1 MLAIGDL
8 LRPSLLGVLAG
19 TKDAAVT
26 RREHPPERGQKT
38 TSGLSK
44 KMIVVM
50 TPLLIATLGGSV
62 FKREKGAPVGVT
74 PPTPPLPPQAS

>member
-1 MLAIGDL
+1 M
-8 LRPSLLGVLAG
+8 
-19 TKDAAVT
+19 
-26 RREHPPERGQKT
+26 